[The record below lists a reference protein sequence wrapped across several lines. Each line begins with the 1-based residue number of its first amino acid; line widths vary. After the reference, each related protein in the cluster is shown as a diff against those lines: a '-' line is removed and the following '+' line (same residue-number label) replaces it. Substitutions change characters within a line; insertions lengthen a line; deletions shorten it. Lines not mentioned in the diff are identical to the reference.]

1 MITFYA
7 FGAAF
12 GLPDMSPFVTK
23 VETLLRMAGLDYRTN
38 TKGLSKAPKGKLPY
52 IEDDGEIVADST
64 FIRGHLEKKYG
75 IDFDRG
81 LDDEQRAVAWAFEK
95 MLEDHAYWT
104 VLHAR
109 WVDEENFNKRTRAF
123 FNSVPALMRPIVV
136 RMARRQMKAE
146 LHGQGMG
153 RHTQDEIVALGTRSL
168 DAAATLL
175 ADKPFMMGAE
185 PTGLDATGFAFIGGT
200 LCPAFKTPLRDAVE
214 RHGNLKAYVGRMAE
228 RYYPEQ
234 TEIARW
240 VA

>member
-7 FGAAF
+7 FGPAF

-23 VETLLRMAGLDYRTN
+23 VETLLRMAGLDYQTN
-38 TKGLSKAPKGKLPY
+38 TKGFSKAPKGKLPY

-64 FIRGHLEKKYG
+64 FIRWHLEKKYE

-81 LDDEQRAVAWAFEK
+81 LDAQQRAVAWAFEK

-109 WVDEENFNKRTRAF
+109 WIDEENFNKGPRTSF
-123 FNSVPALMRPIVV
+123 QPVPAPMRPIIV

-146 LHGQGMG
+146 LHGHGMG
-153 RHTQDEIVALGTRSL
+153 RHTPQEIVALGTRSL
-168 DAAATLL
+168 DAAATFL
-175 ADKPFMMGAE
+175 AEKPFMMGAE
-185 PTGLDATGFAFIGGT
+185 PTGLDATGFAFIGGAF
-200 LCPAFKTPLRDAVE
+200 CPAFETPLRDAVE
-214 RHGNLKAYVGRMAE
+214 RHGNLKRYVRRMAE
-228 RYYPEQ
+228 RFYPEQ
-234 TEIARW
+234 TEVARW